1 MRKSDTFCVQ
11 PNSQKC
17 VTFRHIRGI
26 ILGRISRKFQKCVT
40 FKHIT
45 FTHDSVHL
53 KMSFVQRI
61 DEIIKGHEAN
71 SLAVIG
77 TLAFE
82 TSSSFY
88 IFEVSLLIHHR
99 MELEN

>member
-1 MRKSDTFCVQ
+1 
-11 PNSQKC
+11 
-17 VTFRHIRGI
+17 
-26 ILGRISRKFQKCVT
+26 
-40 FKHIT
+40 
-45 FTHDSVHL
+45 
-53 KMSFVQRI
+53 MSFVQRI

-88 IFEVSLLIHHR
+88 IFEVSQLLKGIVSEPR
-99 MELEN
+99 RLSVTLNLA